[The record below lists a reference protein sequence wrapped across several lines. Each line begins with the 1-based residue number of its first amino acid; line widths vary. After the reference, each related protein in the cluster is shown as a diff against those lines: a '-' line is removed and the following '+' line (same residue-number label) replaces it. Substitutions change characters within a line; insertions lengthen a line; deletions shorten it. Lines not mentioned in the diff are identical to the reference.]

1 MLTPLLHPITDTEWA
16 IDDAATSTRV
26 GYIVRENGDYYLT
39 DTTDRDVGSFCTP
52 EQAAYAL
59 PSSLTPTV
67 VTELRS

>member
-16 IDDAATSTRV
+16 IDDANTGTRV

-39 DTTDRDVGSFCTP
+39 DTTDQDLGAFCTP

-59 PSSLTPTV
+59 PSALAPTT
-67 VTELRS
+67 VTEA